1 MTLKELL
8 EKTSRFQKV
17 TISYCGESKT
27 TGKTAYLLDDMG
39 EGWLSSPVLEI
50 RADFSE
56 LLVEV
61 GD

>member
-17 TISYCGESKT
+17 DVFCKDDYEG
-27 TGKTAYLLDDMG
+27 GKASYLLENLG
-39 EGWLSSPVLEI
+39 ISWLESPVLEVK
-50 RADFSE
+50 AELSE
-56 LLVEV
+56 LLIEV

>member
-17 TISYCGESKT
+17 AVYYGDSRKAD
-27 TGKTAYLLDDMG
+27 KAANLLNN
-39 EGWLSSPVLEI
+39 LSSNWLESPVIEI
-50 RADFSE
+50 KADRFSE